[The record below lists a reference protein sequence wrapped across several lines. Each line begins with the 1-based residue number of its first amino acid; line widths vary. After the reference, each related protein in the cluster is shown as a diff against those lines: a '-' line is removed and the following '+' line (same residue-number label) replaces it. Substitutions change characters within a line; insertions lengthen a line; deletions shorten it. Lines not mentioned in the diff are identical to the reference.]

1 MANRRSTIVIN
12 VDICSSNGFLCGR
25 DTLVSDSDVDETLF
39 IDAVV
44 PVSDKDDLRYKSRR
58 ILGMVLKD
66 HQVCDFAGV
75 LKHMF
80 TSSSFHVIPMFLPIQ
95 DSFVKRV
102 LVFPSHSGRND
113 GMFCNP
119 VMVICSRRNIKLS
132 ALKFPCFH
140 NLEMGQTEEDA
151 ICSQPS
157 REDSLWLKGF
167 TTMQSVRYI
176 RRNLPE
182 LLSLMLVSILWF
194 IPWTTGLGYVLNP
207 KRFLTYCSNYCFVAK
222 QILYRLNQICEI
234 VMDKKGDREKAKLG
248 TSSLSTG
255 NLALSII
262 IDVLL
267 GLMVIYYAFSNWDFL
282 SISSWIIGQKY
293 TMAEQLQNLLKWLM
307 GVPGGLKLNKPLD
320 QFLGNFYLYHV
331 HLWTS
336 YLYFIEAYLP
346 NIIWICTL
354 SGCLGITF
362 LLSVLCDVL
371 SLLTLHIYCF
381 YIYAARLYNFEI
393 HALAS
398 LLRLFTG
405 KFYMYMYFCYSM
417 EHASMI
423 NHNVCNINIVIV
435 IDTFQIGIQYM

>member
-1 MANRRSTIVIN
+1 MANRHSTIVFN
-12 VDICSSNGFLCGR
+12 VDICSTNCFLCGR
-25 DTLVSDSDVDETLF
+25 DTPVSDVDETLY

-44 PVSDKDDLRYKSRR
+44 PVSNEDELKYKSRR
-58 ILGMVLKD
+58 ALGMVLKD

-95 DSFVKRV
+95 GSFVKRV
-102 LVFPSHSGRND
+102 LVFPSHSGRN
-113 GMFCNP
+113 GKMFCNE
-119 VMVICSRRNIKLS
+119 VIVICSSRNIKLS
-132 ALKFPCFH
+132 ALKFPCLR
-140 NLEMGQTEEDA
+140 NLEKGQTEEESLVF
-151 ICSQPS
+151 SQPS

-167 TTMQSVRYI
+167 ATVQCVRYV

-182 LLSLMLVSILWF
+182 LLSLILVSILWF
-194 IPWTTGLGYVLNP
+194 IQWTTGLGYVLNS
-207 KRFLTYCSNYCFVAK
+207 RLLTYCSNYCFVAK
-222 QILYRLNQICEI
+222 QISYRLNQICEI
-234 VMDKKGDREKAKLG
+234 VVDKKSDREKAKLD
-248 TSSLSTG
+248 TRTLSTG
-255 NLALSII
+255 NLTLSII

-267 GLMVIYYAFSNWDFL
+267 GLMVIYCAFSNWDFS

-307 GVPGGLKLNKPLD
+307 GVPAGLKLNKPLD

-346 NIIWICTL
+346 KIIRICTL

-405 KFYMYMYFCYSM
+405 KLF
-417 EHASMI
+417 
-423 NHNVCNINIVIV
+423 
-435 IDTFQIGIQYM
+435 TFKNNFLFSLTPDNFTVPVPLTRDDFIHQGSLWVGKG